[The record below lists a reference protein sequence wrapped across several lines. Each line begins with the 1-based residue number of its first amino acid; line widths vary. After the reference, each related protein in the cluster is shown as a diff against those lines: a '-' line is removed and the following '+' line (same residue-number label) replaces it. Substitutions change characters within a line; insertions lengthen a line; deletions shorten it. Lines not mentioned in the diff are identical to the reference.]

1 MSTFYDS
8 RKVIGYNMISPKLL
22 VSPLREEGLYIGF
35 NGNARKDDEGV
46 QRDEYLSIAVY
57 YTMAE
62 IDDLIQALNQ
72 ELGHQYQ
79 KLTYRQLVMDT
90 P

>member
-8 RKVIGYNMISPKLL
+8 RKVIGYNMISPRLL
-22 VSPLREEGLYIGF
+22 VTPHTDEGLYIGF
-35 NGNARKDDEGV
+35 NGNACKDDGGV
-46 QRDEYLSIAVY
+46 QRDEKLSLSVY

-79 KLTYRQLVMDT
+79 KLTYRQLVMDS
-90 P
+90 